1 MKKRILTVLLAV
13 CLVFA
18 LGTVTAMADALPA
31 AGADGVIRLTSSLT
45 VNTIP
50 LNTTGET
57 IVDLNGYELTI
68 TGAVNPTSGQT
79 LTFMDS
85 SVSGTTRGGTLVLNG
100 VTGASAAISP
110 SAGATVN
117 VSNITVT
124 CTGSAFYPHGDAAA
138 VNITN
143 SDVTAAVYCVA
154 TNAAIKENYGVVI
167 TLTGST
173 FTANASGGD
182 NCPVMI
188 NVPGS
193 LIMDNCTVT
202 GDRMGVLVRAG
213 KAEITNCTITATG
226 EFTESSSQHYENK
239 NWGSGNEVPMAAIV
253 VGSRNGAYNGDTDC
267 NITNT
272 VINAPEDDSKPA
284 VYVSSNSNGSYS
296 TDLTVSGGAVT
307 GKVVVADG
315 AESTPAAVTFDG
327 GAEINGNINLNSM
340 VSSVAVIN
348 ATHDGEVTVAQGS
361 AGTVY
366 VASAAD
372 NKYVALNSR
381 TMKAYES
388 LEGAIEEA
396 AAGDTITLVDSVST
410 TATVRVD
417 KELTIVGNGY
427 YSIVISHDENSET
440 RQKAL
445 IIDAPLT
452 LDKVNLTINGYTESG
467 GHVGD
472 GIQIGEN
479 TSDYA
484 TLTIRNSS
492 NVSLQGVNN
501 AMVMPGGAGAKVTVS
516 NSSFNLYNIGGNG
529 SNGGTYVFENADVN
543 VNGCAS
549 YGFSVYSMTTRGNT
563 TIAISGTGYSA
574 IYGHSTL
581 DFGGNTIVNVDNCGP
596 TVVGGGNQWGYRDAP
611 IQLRRGP
618 EGAKSITIGEN
629 AVINI
634 TNCTDN
640 AGNPINNIYVVAG
653 TTYTNEGTVNANV
666 VMAEA
671 PEGQYS
677 VARVNNG
684 VTLDSR
690 YVDPNYSYSLPNLA
704 DRGGSTFAG
713 WRVNG
718 GSVVPGGTV
727 YTITRNTVFTAVW
740 DLIEIPDTYEINV
753 SAGANGEVDVSLNN
767 ASAGSVITITATPD
781 EGYRVGAVTVSG
793 PDGRVEVTRVN
804 ATTYTFVMPAGGVE
818 IDVSFVEDAALS
830 EPFTDVSEGHW
841 FYEYVA
847 YVYTHGLMEGTSATT
862 FEPDAGMTRA
872 MFWAVLARI
881 DGQSVSGANWLETAR
896 AWAMAEGVSDGTAAS
911 ELVTREQMVTMLYRF
926 AGSPVAGGM
935 ALSEFAD
942 AGSVSSWASDA
953 MSWALGEGVI
963 SGMGGGMLSP
973 QGTATRAQAA
983 AILMRF
989 VEG

>member
-1 MKKRILTVLLAV
+1 M
-13 CLVFA
+13 
-18 LGTVTAMADALPA
+18 TAS
-31 AGADGVIRLTSSLT
+31 R
-45 VNTIP
+45 
-50 LNTTGET
+50 
-57 IVDLNGYELTI
+57 
-68 TGAVNPTSGQT
+68 
-79 LTFMDS
+79 
-85 SVSGTTRGGTLVLNG
+85 
-100 VTGASAAISP
+100 
-110 SAGATVN
+110 
-117 VSNITVT
+117 
-124 CTGSAFYPHGDAAA
+124 
-138 VNITN
+138 
-143 SDVTAAVYCVA
+143 
-154 TNAAIKENYGVVI
+154 
-167 TLTGST
+167 
-173 FTANASGGD
+173 
-182 NCPVMI
+182 
-188 NVPGS
+188 
-193 LIMDNCTVT
+193 
-202 GDRMGVLVRAG
+202 LVR
-213 KAEITNCTITATG
+213 I
-226 EFTESSSQHYENK
+226 
-239 NWGSGNEVPMAAIV
+239 
-253 VGSRNGAYNGDTDC
+253 
-267 NITNT
+267 
-272 VINAPEDDSKPA
+272 
-284 VYVSSNSNGSYS
+284 
-296 TDLTVSGGAVT
+296 
-307 GKVVVADG
+307 
-315 AESTPAAVTFDG
+315 
-327 GAEINGNINLNSM
+327 
-340 VSSVAVIN
+340 
-348 ATHDGEVTVAQGS
+348 
-361 AGTVY
+361 
-366 VASAAD
+366 
-372 NKYVALNSR
+372 
-381 TMKAYES
+381 
-388 LEGAIEEA
+388 
-396 AAGDTITLVDSVST
+396 
-410 TATVRVD
+410 RV
-417 KELTIVGNGY
+417 
-427 YSIVISHDENSET
+427 
-440 RQKAL
+440 
-445 IIDAPLT
+445 
-452 LDKVNLTINGYTESG
+452 
-467 GHVGD
+467 
-472 GIQIGEN
+472 
-479 TSDYA
+479 
-484 TLTIRNSS
+484 TIRNSS

-529 SNGGTYVFENADVN
+529 SNGGTYVFENAEVN

-563 TIAISGTGYSA
+563 TIDISGTGYSA

-596 TVVGGGNQWGYRDAP
+596 TVVGDGNQWGYRDAP

-618 EGAKSITIGEN
+618 EGAESITIGEN

-666 VMAEA
+666 VMDEA

-753 SAGANGEVDVSLNN
+753 EAGANGEASTSLTN
-767 ASAGSVITITATPD
+767 ASAGSTVTITATPD
-781 EGYRVGAVTVSG
+781 EGYRVGSVTVSG

-804 ATTYTFVMPAGGVE
+804 ATTYTFVMPEGAV
-818 IDVSFVEDAALS
+818 DVTVRFEEANALS